1 MVAPAPL
8 LVTEPTPVVAV
19 TLPSIPPPG
28 QLPLFARGRRGDH
41 GSFARV
47 AVSATI
53 AAPSSEPTIGDAGN
67 QASSDSGLPGED
79 RPGEGGDARRKRRRR
94 RRRGR
99 RDGEPT
105 TDAAPGSEP
114 TGDDDD
120 GEGEGDEPETTITAE
135 PTPGAS
141 ERNDAGPTDAN
152 DGDLGD
158 RGRKRRRRRRN
169 GRNLDARGPA
179 PQAAA
184 PAPERRPEPPV
195 PVGVPVAVP
204 RRMAQDEII
213 IDIDENELEVVQ
225 SEFGG
230 MDDEFDE
237 FALMD
242 RRQAVIETLQEE
254 VELEDVSSRDASRAA
269 VEEEDEDDED
279 GSDEPETADTQPA
292 AATANAEGEST
303 ETEAEADERKR
314 KRRRRRKKPAPLVM
328 PELTAPPHK
337 DFWEVWA
344 AKYTYQD
351 FEDGKYT
358 PPNDVP
364 EVVDEPPPAPVFVD
378 RSSSRA
384 PRPAPVRT
392 NGPRTSP
399 PRNAPRPSG
408 FDGPPPA
415 HRAPVVVS
423 ASSEADDREFVK
435 VCLSLG
441 RSHGHKAATLRGLL
455 RDQLGLEG
463 RAIRDLTVRDVDTLF
478 RVHQSEV
485 ARLQDVL
492 AQVGGDT
499 PMTLTPVEDHADAL
513 RAPAP
518 ELLAEALA
526 ALPTVTDDP
535 APADAPATSEPVA
548 DSASDT

>member
-1 MVAPAPL
+1 MVAPAPD
-8 LVTEPTPVVAV
+8 LVTVPAPVVAV

-53 AAPSSEPTIGDAGN
+53 TAPSSTPTVGDAGS
-67 QASSDSGLPGED
+67 QAAANDGDLS
-79 RPGEGGDARRKRRRR
+79 GEGGDVRRKRRRR

-99 RDGEPT
+99 RGDGEPT

-114 TGDDDD
+114 VGDSDEDD
-120 GEGEGDEPETTITAE
+120 DEPETAVAAE
-135 PTPGAS
+135 PTPGSS
-141 ERNDAGPTDAN
+141 ERNDTGPTDTS
-152 DGDLGD
+152 DGDAGD

-179 PQAAA
+179 PQTGAPQVAA
-184 PAPERRPEPPV
+184 APERRPEPPPA

-254 VELEDVSSRDASRAA
+254 VELEDVSSRDAGRAT
-269 VEEEDEDDED
+269 VEEDEEDDED
-279 GSDEPETADTQPA
+279 GSDEPETADTQAA
-292 AATANAEGEST
+292 AATPSAEVEAP

-378 RSSSRA
+378 RSSARA
-384 PRPAPVRT
+384 PRPAPIRT
-392 NGPRTSP
+392 GGPRTSP
-399 PRNAPRPSG
+399 PRNSPRPSG
-408 FDGPPPA
+408 FDGPPAP
-415 HRAPVVVS
+415 RAPVIAS

-435 VCLSLG
+435 VCLNLG

-478 RVHQSEV
+478 RVHNSEV
-485 ARLQDVL
+485 SRLQDVL
-492 AQVGGDT
+492 AQIGGDT
-499 PMTLTPVEDHADAL
+499 PLTLVPVEDHADAL

-526 ALPTVTDDP
+526 ALPVGTEEA
-535 APADAPATSEPVA
+535 APADAPVEPVA
-548 DSASDT
+548 ESTSET